1 MCALSLFVCGRERES
16 ACVTGERCVGSLA
29 GLVINPD
36 EGGSGGIIVESGEWE
51 LTGCVVHG
59 AAAEGGKGAEPGV
72 LVRAGAVCDLH
83 HCHVRSDGW
92 CCAVKFE
99 RGARGCVRSCVLSSL
114 QRGDVETGAGTC
126 GLRDGVE
133 VEDDRDGCVVSD
145 NTWLPR

>member
-1 MCALSLFVCGRERES
+1 MC

-36 EGGSGGIIVESGEWE
+36 EGGSGGSGGIIVESGEWE

-59 AAAEGGKGAEPGV
+59 AAAEAGKGAEPGV

-83 HCHVRSDGW
+83 HCHVRADGS
-92 CCAVKFE
+92 CFAVKFE

-114 QRGDVETGAGTC
+114 QRGDIETGAGVC
-126 GLRDGVE
+126 GLQDGVE
-133 VEDDRDGCVVSD
+133 VEDDSDGCVVSD